1 MSTWT
6 AVSNLS
12 VTLESGDRSCDI
24 YANGRNRIGVTIAVE
39 PIDENAAPI
48 RVDPEHLLANL
59 WLVDYVDESKL
70 AWKGYGEWSYT
81 DVAGEFTAIPGA
93 SGEHAEAS
101 TRDGVQRL
109 TLWVYCSFGSEPK
122 SIGVQVRTDSGDV
135 VKSSLDGTYHDKVTL
150 TPRAPV
156 NHGRQDVEWDC
167 SRTPTAAGDTAGN
180 VTTKAWNYYLC
191 LKADE
196 NDFVSF
202 SASRCF
208 TDDGYDGFFAYDIT
222 PDGGR
227 DNFYGA
233 YVWYREPHDSAYHS
247 PQDRYGRG
255 QIVNFPAVNAWCD
268 HATIYDR
275 EHPERYLCF
284 TWVHA
289 TTTGSGWYIPN
300 GPTTLLKAYWPL
312 KIVAS
317 DKYGNTGTFWV
328 DGSDITGGLDI
339 YDHEPW

>member
-12 VTLESGDRSCDI
+12 VTLQNGDRSCDI

-39 PIDENAAPI
+39 PIDENAQPI
-48 RVDPEHLLANL
+48 RIDPEHLLANL
-59 WLVDYVDESKL
+59 WLVDYADESKL
-70 AWKGYGEWSYT
+70 PWKSYASWSYT
-81 DVAGEFTAIPGA
+81 DVANEFTATPGA
-93 SGEHAEAS
+93 SSGHTKAS
-101 TRDGVQRL
+101 TDDDGTQRV
-109 TLWVYCSFGSEPK
+109 TLYVYCSPEADPK

-135 VKSSLDGTYHDKVTL
+135 VKSSLNGMYHGKVTL
-150 TPRAPV
+150 TPRAPLS
-156 NHGRQDVEWDC
+156 HGREDIDWDC
-167 SRTPTAAGDTAGN
+167 SRTPTANGDTAGN
-180 VTTKAWNYYLC
+180 VTTQAWNYYLS

-202 SASRCF
+202 SASRCY
-208 TDDGYDGFFAYDIT
+208 TDAGYDGFFAYDIT

-233 YVWYREPHDSAYHS
+233 YVWFREPHDSAYYS
-247 PQDRYGRG
+247 PQDGHSRG

-268 HATIYDR
+268 YATIYDR

-284 TWVHA
+284 TWVHSTA
-289 TTTGSGWYIPN
+289 GGGWHIPN
-300 GPTTLLKAYWPL
+300 GPMPVWREYWPM
-312 KIVAS
+312 KIVAN

-328 DGSDITGGLDI
+328 DGSDVTDALDI
-339 YDHEPW
+339 YDREP